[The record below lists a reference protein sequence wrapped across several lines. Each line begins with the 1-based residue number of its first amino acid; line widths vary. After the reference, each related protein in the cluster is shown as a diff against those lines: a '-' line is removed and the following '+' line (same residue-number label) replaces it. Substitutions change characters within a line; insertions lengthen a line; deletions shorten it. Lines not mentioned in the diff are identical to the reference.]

1 MTMAEKLKKVECDPN
16 CGFLVRS
23 HDEKELVDVAIQHA
37 KKAHNK
43 VITDKDARTMMKDA

>member
-1 MTMAEKLKKVECDPN
+1 MTMAEKLKQVECDPK

-37 KKAHNK
+37 KKAHNMA
-43 VITDKDARTMMKDA
+43 ITEKDVRTMMKDA

>member
-1 MTMAEKLKKVECDPN
+1 MAEKLKKVECDPK

-37 KKAHNK
+37 KKAHSK
-43 VITDKDARTMMKDA
+43 DITEKDVKTMMKDA